1 MPVRALVVLTTGAA
15 LLIAGCSSSVGG
27 SAAPASPG
35 SPPPPAAATS
45 SAPPPTST
53 QPATSSSATSPP
65 ATSSQPATSEKS
77 AAGAVA
83 RYETYL
89 HAVGKEDLSTACEIA
104 GPAAKQAEDEGF
116 GPCEQT
122 FPVMFQMI
130 SPAQKKALQ
139 SATVDQARVTE
150 DSATKVEI
158 PAAAVRAAVKFTDSD
173 LGDVTL
179 EYRGGQWF
187 VVD

>member
-1 MPVRALVVLTTGAA
+1 MSARALLVLTTGAA
-15 LLIAGCSSSVGG
+15 LLIAGCSSGVAG
-27 SAAPASPG
+27 SAAPAASSSPA
-35 SPPPPAAATS
+35 PPSTATS
-45 SAPPPTST
+45 SAPPSTST
-53 QPATSSSATSPP
+53 QPATSSSP
-65 ATSSQPATSEKS
+65 ATSSQSATAEKS

-89 HAVGKEDLSTACEIA
+89 HAVGKQDLATACEIA
-104 GPAAKQAEDEGF
+104 APAAKKAQDEGW

-122 FPVMFQMI
+122 FPMMFQMI

-139 SATVDQARVTE
+139 SATVDRARVTE
-150 DSATKVEI
+150 DSSTKVEI

-187 VVD
+187 VTD

>member
-1 MPVRALVVLTTGAA
+1 MSVRALVVLTTGAA
-15 LLIAGCSSSVGG
+15 LLIAGCSDGVAG
-27 SAAPASPG
+27 SAAPASP
-35 SPPPPAAATS
+35 SS
-45 SAPPPTST
+45 SAPGRSSSTST
-53 QPATSSSATSPP
+53 SAPASSPAQPATSSSP
-65 ATSSQPATSEKS
+65 ATSSKPATSEKS

-89 HAVGKEDLSTACEIA
+89 HAVGKQDLATACEIA
-104 GPAAKQAEDEGF
+104 APAAKKAQDEGW

-139 SATVDQARVTE
+139 SATVDRARVTE
-150 DSATKVEI
+150 DSSTKVEI

-187 VVD
+187 VTD